1 MPEFAKSSL
10 SQADY
15 DRFEDEVMAFYKDP
29 DLTEA
34 QLEDKLKAYPHQEVV
49 KDVEAMMI
57 TAFAPRGK
65 QADSQPAPNS

>member
-1 MPEFAKSSL
+1 MPEFAKTNI

-15 DRFEDEVMAFYKDP
+15 DRFESEVTALYNDP

-34 QLEDKLKAYPHQEVV
+34 QLEEKLAAYPHQEVV

-57 TAFAPRGK
+57 TAFAPSGK
-65 QADSQPAPNS
+65 QADS